1 MNLTDCLF
9 WGRIYSQTTQ
19 EYYFHKKGVVSYG
32 GNFYASGQE
41 SKFRCKTF
49 VLTSSECNFS
59 APFSPKPCRQ
69 HSHGE
74 KCCLSQ
80 RPLPYLRHFLKR
92 ACLPHEDQLPAPP
105 SRQTAHTLP
114 NEWDGALSLAWK
126 QAQWPPCFKKSHFK
140 VPATHVKSTPPMEHP
155 DSANPTRQP
164 STCSSP
170 K

>member
-114 NEWDGALSLAWK
+114 NEWDGALSLA
-126 QAQWPPCFKKSHFK
+126 
-140 VPATHVKSTPPMEHP
+140 
-155 DSANPTRQP
+155 
-164 STCSSP
+164 
-170 K
+170 

>member
-59 APFSPKPCRQ
+59 APFSPKPYRQ

-80 RPLPYLRHFLKR
+80 RPLLYLRHFLKR

-114 NEWDGALSLAWK
+114 NEWDGALSLA
-126 QAQWPPCFKKSHFK
+126 
-140 VPATHVKSTPPMEHP
+140 
-155 DSANPTRQP
+155 
-164 STCSSP
+164 
-170 K
+170 